1 MPPTVSTDGDAHRD
15 RHGNAFVTA
24 PGRSCES
31 AGVVRELRQV
41 APGVWVATAD
51 IWTSNTVVVVGDD
64 GAALVVD
71 PGITPA
77 EVDGLAAAIGAH
89 GWRVTAGLAT
99 HPHWDHVLW
108 SSALGDVPRFAS
120 PAAIAAL
127 ADDVER
133 GWAQASSAAPGH
145 DRALF
150 GVLAP
155 LGTAACAP
163 AGADVPLVPPA
174 PRGCRAIVHEAHAP
188 GHLALVTRG
197 VLVAG
202 DMLSD
207 QEVPLL
213 DVGPGGD
220 WSRAP
225 VDPLGSYRWALDV
238 LEGAVERYD
247 VEVLVPGHG
256 AVAVGA
262 DAIAARFAA
271 DRAYLRALE
280 QAAAHVQE
288 SGDPGC
294 DEPRCWCHAPGPGP
308 AGAALPEAEHGPMP
322 WRAEAH
328 PTPPRAVTDPRLADA
343 WVAGEHQAQLD
354 FLRARRARG

>member
-1 MPPTVSTDGDAHRD
+1 
-15 RHGNAFVTA
+15 
-24 PGRSCES
+24 
-31 AGVVRELRQV
+31 VRELRQV
-41 APGVWVATAD
+41 AAGVWVATAE

-64 GAALVVD
+64 GGALVVD

-77 EVDGLAAAIGAH
+77 EIDGLAAAIDAH

-108 SSALGDVPRFAS
+108 STTLGDVPRFAS

-133 GWAQASSAAPGH
+133 GWEQASSAAPGH
-145 DRALF
+145 DRDLFAALT
-150 GVLAP
+150 P
-155 LGTAACAP
+155 LGTADGAP
-163 AGADVPLVPPA
+163 AGADVPLVPPT
-174 PRGCRAIVHEAHAP
+174 PRGCRAVVHEAHAP
-188 GHLALVTRG
+188 GHLAVVTRG

-220 WSRAP
+220 RARAP
-225 VDPLGSYRWALDV
+225 YDPLGGYRWALDV
-238 LEGAVERYD
+238 LEDAVERYR

-256 AVAVGA
+256 AVAFGA

-280 QAAAHVQE
+280 QAAQQLPSSRH
-288 SGDPGC
+288 PGC
-294 DEPRCWCHAPGPGP
+294 DEPRCWCHAVGPGP
-308 AGAALPEAEHGPMP
+308 AGAALPVDQEHGPMP
-322 WRAEAH
+322 WRAEAV
-328 PTPPRAVTDPRLADA
+328 PTPPRAVTDPRLEDP
-343 WVAGEHQAQLD
+343 WVAGEHEAQLD
-354 FLRARRARG
+354 FLRSRLAGA